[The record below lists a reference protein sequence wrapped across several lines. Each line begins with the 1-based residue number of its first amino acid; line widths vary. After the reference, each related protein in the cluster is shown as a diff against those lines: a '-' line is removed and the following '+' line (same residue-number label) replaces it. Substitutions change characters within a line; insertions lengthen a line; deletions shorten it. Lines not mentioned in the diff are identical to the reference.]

1 MTPEDLK
8 YTKTHEW
15 ARLEGDIVTVGL
27 TDFALEH
34 LQDLVFLEL
43 PEPGAPLI
51 KGESFGQIESV
62 KAVSDIN
69 SPVNG
74 EVVEVHDELV
84 DDLDTLKKDPYGE
97 GWLVK
102 IKASDPSE
110 LEELMDAAAYE
121 KHCKEEEEH

>member
-8 YTKTHEW
+8 YSKTHEW
-15 ARLEGDIVTVGL
+15 ARLEGDVVTVGL

-43 PEPGAPLI
+43 PDPGVPLI

-74 EVVEVHDELV
+74 EVLEVHDDLV
-84 DDLDTLKKDPYGE
+84 NDLETLKADPYGE

-110 LEELMDAAAYE
+110 LDELMDAGAYE
-121 KHCKEEEEH
+121 KYCKEEEEH

>member
-8 YTKTHEW
+8 YSKTHEW

-43 PEPGAPLI
+43 PEAGAPLI

-84 DDLDTLKKDPYGE
+84 DDLDKLKADPYGE

-110 LEELMDAAAYE
+110 LDELMDAQAYE
-121 KHCKEEEEH
+121 KYCREEEAH

>member
-8 YTKTHEW
+8 YSKTHEW
-15 ARLEGDIVTVGL
+15 ARLEGDVVTVGL

-43 PEPGAPLI
+43 PDPGVPLI

-74 EVVEVHDELV
+74 EVLEVHDDLV
-84 DDLDTLKKDPYGE
+84 DDLETLKADPYGE

-110 LEELMDAAAYE
+110 LDELMDAGAYE
-121 KHCKEEEEH
+121 KYCKEEEEH